1 MPNLS
6 PLDQQLLN
14 LVSTA
19 PQPTTIPAVVLA
31 MENIDNLLP
40 DNDGLKWFNKLYLR
54 VTRAIDQQPQI
65 NWADA
70 AWLARLDVIF
80 AGYYFTAIAEFLNDS
95 PTTPSSWDAFLES
108 RNKPNIDRIQ
118 YALAGMNAH
127 INHDLA
133 LALLQTDMEM
143 NLQPTLQS
151 PEHVDYQNVN
161 GILARLLP
169 DALNDLATG
178 VLGGLAQDTGKI
190 GRLLAIW
197 DVAAARDGA
206 WTFASYLRN
215 LPEVARPSALTLQDK
230 LTGLAGR
237 GLLLPLQ

>member
-14 LVSTA
+14 LVSA
-19 PQPTTIPAVVLA
+19 VPQPATIPVVVIL

-70 AWLARLDVIF
+70 EWLTRLDVIF
-80 AGYYFTAIAEFLNDS
+80 AGYYFTAIVEFLNDS
-95 PTTPSSWDAFLES
+95 PTTPSAWDALLES
-108 RNKPNIDRIQ
+108 RNKPNVDRIQ
-118 YALAGMNAH
+118 FALAGMNAH

-133 LALLQTDMEM
+133 LALVQTDAEM
-143 NLQPTLQS
+143 NLQPALQS

-178 VLGGLAQDTGKI
+178 VLGGWRKTLEKLADFSQFGM
-190 GRLLAIW
+190 
-197 DVAAARDGA
+197 
-206 WTFASYLRN
+206 SPQ
-215 LPEVARPSALTLQDK
+215 PEMAHGPSPAT
-230 LTGLAGR
+230 
-237 GLLLPLQ
+237 